1 MRSRVDKQNR
11 EDEIGRLGKRTFQRL
26 DKDDSESSR
35 VLLCIRLKELGGWFG
50 QGYLDTRARGTL
62 DGCHVVLLQE

>member
-1 MRSRVDKQNR
+1 MGRSGSASR
-11 EDEIGRLGKRTFQRL
+11 EISGPCGQGPLMEGA
-26 DKDDSESSR
+26 
-35 VLLCIRLKELGGWFG
+35 VLCIRLKELGGWFG